1 MTLTYSIL
9 TYLGTIPFL
18 FVSALFGAQFY
29 EILHIDLENL
39 KTIIS
44 IYTIAIISF
53 ISGSHWGLN
62 LNNNNFLSRFTLIS
76 SNIFVLFSWLAYLFL
91 LFEIF
96 IFAASVVFILLLFI
110 DQKLSYLDYYSEKYF
125 QNRLIATIIV
135 LLSFFI
141 MIYFSSIN

>member
-9 TYLGTIPFL
+9 TYLGIIPFL
-18 FVSALFGAQFY
+18 FVSALFGAKFY

-53 ISGSHWGLN
+53 ISGSHWGLT
-62 LNNNNFLSRFTLIS
+62 LNNNNFLSRFILIS
-76 SNIFVLFSWLAYLFL
+76 SNIFVLFIWLAYLFL
-91 LFEIF
+91 FFEIF

-110 DQKLSYLDYYSEKYF
+110 DQKLSYLDYYSKKYF

>member
-18 FVSALFGAQFY
+18 FVSALFGANFY
-29 EILHIDLENL
+29 EILHIELESL

-44 IYTIAIISF
+44 IYTVAIISF

-62 LNNNNFLSRFTLIS
+62 INNNNFLSRFIVIS
-76 SNIFVLFSWLAYLFL
+76 SNIFVLIIWFAYLFL
-91 LFEIF
+91 LFEVF
-96 IFAASVVFILLLFI
+96 IFAASVVFVLLLFI

>member
-18 FVSALFGAQFY
+18 FVSALFGANFY
-29 EILHIDLENL
+29 EILHIELESL

-44 IYTIAIISF
+44 IYTVAIISF

-62 LNNNNFLSRFTLIS
+62 INNNNFLSRFIVIS
-76 SNIFVLFSWLAYLFL
+76 SNIFVLIIWFAYLFL
-91 LFEIF
+91 LFEVF
-96 IFAASVVFILLLFI
+96 IFAASVVFVLLLFI
-110 DQKLSYLDYYSEKYF
+110 DQKLSYIDYYSEKYF

>member
-18 FVSALFGAQFY
+18 FVSALFGANFY
-29 EILHIDLENL
+29 EILHIELESL

-44 IYTIAIISF
+44 IYTVAIISF

-62 LNNNNFLSRFTLIS
+62 INNNNFLSRFIVIS
-76 SNIFVLFSWLAYLFL
+76 SNIFVLIIWFAYLFL
-91 LFEIF
+91 LFEVF
-96 IFAASVVFILLLFI
+96 IFAASVVFVLLLFI
-110 DQKLSYLDYYSEKYF
+110 DQKLSYIDYYSENNF